1 MSQSKKQSLIE
12 AVTNTAVGF
21 VISFLSI
28 TLILPLMGFESSAG
42 QNLTLTVYFTFIS
55 IGRSYIL
62 RRIFNNKRKK

>member
-12 AVTNTAVGF
+12 AVTNTIVGF
-21 VISFLSI
+21 GISFLSI
-28 TLILPLMGFESSAG
+28 TLILPLMGFETSTG

-62 RRIFNNKRKK
+62 RRIFNKK